1 MATNDDP
8 DNDRE
13 REEGARHRLVTLALV
28 AAALGLAIATL
39 VIGILRDEN
48 EGTSPLLTLAVVA
61 LALNGLRSVE
71 RDGG

>member
-1 MATNDDP
+1 MTTDP
-8 DNDRE
+8 DNDRDQA
-13 REEGARHRLVTLALV
+13 GDARYRLVTLALT

-39 VIGILRDEN
+39 VLGIITDET

-71 RDGG
+71 RDGD